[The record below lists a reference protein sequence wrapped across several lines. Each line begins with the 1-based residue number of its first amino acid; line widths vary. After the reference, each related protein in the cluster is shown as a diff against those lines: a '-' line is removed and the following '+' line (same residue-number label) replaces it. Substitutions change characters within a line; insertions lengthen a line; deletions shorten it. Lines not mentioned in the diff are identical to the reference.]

1 MSDAPLD
8 KKETIEELFQ
18 VRAEIAEL
26 ELKHIKKL
34 KERKA
39 ILETQ
44 VLSMLEVG
52 EKSAYAGVGS
62 VSVKEEIQPK
72 ITDWDALYDFI
83 KANDAFYLMPRKIN
97 GAPYREALE
106 AANNGV
112 ADPIPG
118 IEPVTIRK
126 LSVTKTA

>member
-1 MSDAPLD
+1 MPNAPLD
-8 KKETIEELFQ
+8 KKGTIEALFA
-18 VRAEIAEL
+18 VRADIAQMEQL
-26 ELKHIKKL
+26 HLKAL

-39 ILETQ
+39 ILEAQ

-52 EKSAYAGVGS
+52 EKSAYTGIGS

-72 ITDWDALYDFI
+72 ITDWEALYSYI

-112 ADPIPG
+112 SDPIPG